1 VQINRF
7 KSTWVKRI
15 QRKALKLTATL
26 NLKTIYSKIAL
37 GVEANTPQQHAAKRN
52 VARSIAED
60 PQKALNIRILKGFN
74 QDRCFAGN
82 V

>member
-1 VQINRF
+1 ME
-7 KSTWVKRI
+7 
-15 QRKALKLTATL
+15 
-26 NLKTIYSKIAL
+26 IYSSELSIESLKITLPKIAL

-60 PQKALNIRILKGFN
+60 PQKALKIRSLKGFD
-74 QDRCFAGN
+74 QDKTIARF

>member
-1 VQINRF
+1 MQINRF

-15 QRKALKLTATL
+15 QRKAVKLTATL
-26 NLKTIYSKIAL
+26 NLKTIYSEIAL

-60 PQKALNIRILKGFN
+60 PQKALKIRNLKGFD
-74 QDRCFAGN
+74 QDPSIAGN